1 MFRASASPTAVGPRV
16 ALSGDVVSVRRLLLG
31 GVGLFALLGLSW
43 TGSPDADTVTVGT
56 SHDGEGPAVCEQA
69 ASHLRQC
76 CSRLAAPS
84 IACTVRI
91 EHHVPSW
98 PGSATSARVREPTLS
113 VGESRG
119 ILGASCADLEASGAC
134 AEHAPAV
141 LATP

>member
-1 MFRASASPTAVGPRV
+1 MMA
-16 ALSGDVVSVRRLLLG
+16 VRRLLLG
-31 GVGLFALLGLSW
+31 GVGLFVLLGLTW
-43 TGSPDADTVTVGT
+43 IGNPNDDTSTVAT
-56 SHDGEGPAVCEQA
+56 SRDGAGPVLCEQA

-91 EHHVPSW
+91 EHHVPGW
-98 PGSATSARVREPTLS
+98 PGSSTSSRVREPVLS
-113 VGESRG
+113 VDESRG
-119 ILGASCADLEASGAC
+119 ILGASCDDLEALGAC